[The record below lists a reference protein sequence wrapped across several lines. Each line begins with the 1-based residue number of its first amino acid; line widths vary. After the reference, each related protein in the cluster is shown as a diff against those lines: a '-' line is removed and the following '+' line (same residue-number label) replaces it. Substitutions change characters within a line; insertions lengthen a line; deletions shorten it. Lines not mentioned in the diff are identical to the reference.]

1 MTAAS
6 PLALGLV
13 AAFAGAG
20 PAHAQAV
27 NLGGGNN
34 IVADGRTRTNIT
46 VDGAT
51 TRITTGTVSKNTGFN
66 SFSDF
71 QQAAGTRV
79 DLFVPDGAGNLVN
92 IVRGP
97 VVIDGLLNSY
107 KDGAIGGNVYFSTSQ
122 GFVLG
127 ANGSI
132 NVGKLTVNT
141 PTAGFLDGVVRPD
154 GSVDDQAA
162 ARLMHG
168 IVPISPDGT
177 IAIAGTINAAGGI
190 TLQGQDVD
198 ILGGEVQ
205 LDPATRQRLLFGA
218 TVNALDAVEGGR
230 LVSHGG
236 EISIVATGK
245 ARLGGQIDASAATA
259 GKGGRVS
266 VRGKDILLAGTAR
279 LTADGRVEGA
289 GGTVEMVADERL
301 FVAGGSAISARGAG
315 DGAGGFVELS
325 GRRAEIGAVSVA
337 LGSDRGV
344 AGTLLFDPY
353 DLIIGGSVAEHGGG
367 DDYSL
372 VGTIVSDGASVVLR
386 ADNSITVSSGGS
398 ITTTSTGG
406 PAGNITLEAPL
417 ITIADGAW
425 LNAGTTGDI
434 TLRAEATPGFLSS
447 AAAAGIVIGT
457 GGGTAPILSGR
468 NISLLATATVDSGL
482 LLLDLPTAHATIAV
496 NGSTITAAGA
506 FKAEATAT
514 IDSGLAVLPI
524 GIVVADVLSSVSVG
538 GAADI
543 TAASASLKATSSA
556 TVKIA
561 TESLA
566 PADSTADGAVAI
578 ATITSKALV
587 DVAGTARMAVAGA
600 LDLAARNDVTAVAD
614 ATPQAAPFGASV
626 AVSVIDAE
634 TSATIGGNAAITAG
648 SLSLDARTTT
658 ATTVT
663 AKAAAGGGGEPQAGS
678 KTKEQLDKYGE
689 EASTSEGS
697 VSVVGGFAVSDLT
710 STTLARLASSVAAT
724 VSGATAVTTQSANSA
739 TVVADGS
746 AVESTT
752 GVGVAVGIN
761 LAHVAN
767 DALVAQGLTTGSL
780 SVSAGMTNAAG
791 NVFSTAATSG
801 AGAKNVGVAGSLA
814 VNLVDTQASAR
825 FGGGT
830 AVTITGGGAV
840 SLSATNQSKST
851 AKAVPTEAAVTGDTV
866 GVGVSAAL
874 NIVANRATAELADA
888 ATLTDAGALTLSASG
903 AFTVE
908 SEAKAGSAGGISVT
922 PALALSLASNTTTAR
937 LGSGATLSAGSVGL
951 SAVQQST
958 ITTTASAKAKGSDVA
973 VGAALALAL
982 VNDSVGATTARNVS
996 ATGAVSFTAMGA
1008 SLSTLGAEA
1017 SAAGGKAAK
1026 DDGSADGEKDVDGK
1040 VDDQLT
1046 AAKTKQTK
1054 ADVGDA
1060 DQKSK
1065 TSTDVN
1071 DKAGRS
1077 ASTSEGG
1084 VSVAAAVGVNV
1095 QTATVTA
1102 AVPDGVAITSGGAL
1116 TIRSAAN
1123 TDGKITADGSAVTTE
1138 RTSGPAVGIGAAVA
1152 VNKVTASNTARL
1164 GVATH
1169 TVGGL
1174 TVEALKTDIAKKLDD
1189 ATSTAVRADTY
1200 LAKATSGAGASKVGV
1215 AGALALNLVD
1225 TESAARLAGSAGV
1238 AVTGGGA
1245 VTLTADNRSGV
1256 TATALP
1262 TEAGTSG
1269 SKVGVGVSAAINVV
1283 ANRAIAELGDNA
1295 ALTGTGARTLSAN
1308 GVFTAEAE
1316 AKAGAKGGI
1325 SITPALGLN
1334 LVSNATTARLGS
1346 GGTLSAGSVSLA
1358 AVQQSTVTTKASA
1371 KAAGESVAVGA
1382 ALALALVN
1390 DTVTATTARNI
1401 TTTGAVS
1408 FRAEGKSSGEL
1419 AAEAG
1424 AAGAKAAKDDGS
1436 ADGEKDVDGKVDDQL
1451 TAARTKQGDA
1461 KVGDTEQQGK
1471 TDADVNGNDAKA
1483 KRSAKTEEGKVSVA
1497 AAVAV
1502 NVTDATVTAVV
1513 PDGVAISAGGSLTVA
1528 SANTTGGTITADGS
1542 AAKAEVAIGV
1552 AVAVNAVEK
1561 TNTARLGAAT
1571 HSANGVTV
1579 RATQFG
1585 SDPANPDVDLY
1596 EATATS
1602 GAGGGKIGIAGS
1614 LALNLI
1620 DAQTSAQIATGAS
1633 VNAGTGASAIAA
1645 DQRIT
1650 AKASALPT
1658 GASGASGGKVG
1669 IGASVALN
1677 LITDTTGATLADGA
1691 SFSGGASL
1699 AVSANSI
1706 LSTTTK
1712 AEAGAAGG
1720 VAVDAV
1726 VALAMLD
1733 QTTTARIG
1741 TSSTGLTVSGAVS
1754 IAATSGGDHT
1764 ASADGNVKAG
1774 NVGVGAAAAVIVGA
1788 GDTNGVLANTSVT
1801 SASLARNVAAA
1812 SLAVSADSSRTYVAE
1827 ASATAGGGTS
1837 SSTDSDKPPAKP
1849 ATSTRTLDD
1858 TKDYQKGNDAADEQS
1873 KGKAEGTGSGGSGGK
1888 VQVAAA
1894 VGVAV
1899 SQDVVTAGIASGI
1912 TVSATGQ
1919 VAVTAS
1925 NSVDM
1930 ATVGSGQAGK
1940 FGGSSNAQV
1949 GVGVGVALGINTSTT
1964 AATIGDDAQ
1973 ITHAGGV
1980 EVAATTRENVSD
1992 AFKERLTARAIAGAS
2007 SSKVSVAGALAVGIS
2022 LTSNT
2027 AAVGDNVVI
2036 SSAGAVKVATDTQ
2049 SQLSAKALAGSYTSG
2064 NAAIGASIATVYSER
2079 DLAASIGNGAQVS
2092 GTDVSVT
2099 AVNRKVDAP
2108 PSWLNGLLNVD
2119 DFDLGALKDK
2129 FGNVEEDLK
2138 TKPLLGQSNYY
2149 AEAIGGAAA
2158 PSGVAVQGS
2167 FAVMVFDDAVTAS
2180 IGTSRTAPTLS
2191 AATAI
2196 NASDAVTLDARS
2208 DFAAKAM
2215 TGGVAV
2221 GNSVGVGVS
2230 ATVVVSSGT
2239 TRALLADKAVV
2250 TITGAGAF
2258 SDTATASQDILT
2270 IGLAAGAAST
2280 AGIAGVANVVVSQ
2293 NTVEALVGKAAT
2305 ITTGG
2310 SVTLA
2315 AQNDFTS
2322 FGVAAGIGAGSTA
2335 GVGVGASAI
2344 IVNNV
2349 TRAALADGTGAGD
2362 AVTVNAAGA
2371 LGISATA
2378 SQAGTAITFAGGAAG
2393 TAGVGAGAAVYVLG
2407 TTTEALLGSFVRI
2420 GQTTAPSALEI
2431 AADDTTTLTTVAGS
2445 LGVGGTAGVG
2455 AGAAVGVVAKTVTAA
2470 IGSSANVAATD
2481 IGISASNLV
2490 TSATVGIGAG
2500 VGGTAGVAG
2509 AVAVFSVTDTTIAR
2523 IAANATVRAQ
2533 NNVAVLARDGTSLDT
2548 IAGSAA
2554 GGGTAGVGASASV
2567 TVIDTATHAL
2577 IADNASVTALGNGA
2591 ARQYVAG
2598 YDGTLVAYGAGDDF
2612 GGPDLDDY
2620 DLDDPAGDAAAPLT
2634 ADDAMTAGLALLT
2647 QKRVAAPITQ
2657 SANGV
2662 IVNAASTTEVRA
2674 MAVGGAVGGAAGV
2687 SLAADVPVIT
2697 TDTRATI
2704 GTAALIN
2711 QGPGTANSQQSVI
2724 VAAASD
2730 LYHFGLAGSLA
2741 GGGAAGVGGGGSVA
2755 IVDATT
2761 QAAIG
2766 TGATTSAARDI
2777 GVTARARE
2785 DFVSVAAAAAAG
2797 GTVGV
2802 AGGVTVIVVDTNTTA
2817 TLAGTALAGRNV
2829 DVVADDKTRVSMLAG
2844 SIAIGV
2850 AGGGVGASVGVVK
2863 LDKTVASA
2871 IADNAV
2877 VTALGVGGTR
2887 SVNTGLSFT
2896 DTRLASGINVLANSN
2911 QSAFTLAVA
2920 GGGGLYVGIAGAVT
2934 LELVDSTVTAAI
2946 GDGAAI
2952 NTINANAGAAATQD
2966 VVVTA
2971 RDSTATLVIDGG
2983 VAGGLVGVAGAVD
2996 VGVFRNT
3003 AAASIGDGAVVN
3015 AKRHIAV
3022 SGLSNKAGSSTA
3034 VSAAGGIVGV
3044 AAGISI
3050 YSYGDGVAPSGE
3062 GNQQIKDSTEDGDGS
3077 LVGITGMAD
3086 DQANNGEANDLL
3098 ADSDDTR
3105 VRGISQSAQDKR
3117 AALDFTAAATNTGAP
3132 AGTSANIGSATLN
3145 AGGNVGVRSR
3155 DDLGV
3160 KLITGAVAGGAVGVG
3175 AGIGVLTVDTGNTAR
3190 LAGTSAVVA
3199 GDLAVAATT
3208 NHTLGAVS
3216 IAGSIGL
3223 FAAVSG
3229 DVAVISDT
3237 SRTSAYV
3244 SGGTLTVTGGVA
3256 VNTTSNRTA
3265 SAKGYGVAAAAGGA
3279 VGISSAVIT
3288 LGGTVSAYVE
3298 DAAIGAS
3305 SARAGSVTVEA
3316 NATDTATTYTIAG
3329 SGGIGLALQGS
3340 VALATVGTTVSAA
3353 LDNATIYA
3361 SGAVALRSLAKQQVA
3376 AEAEGYALSG
3386 TLAAGASVATAK
3398 VAVANSATVNG
3409 GSLLDAGSI
3418 EVSTLLGPAN
3428 SAVPAAA
3435 ASASGSAGAL
3445 VGITATEAVANNTSS
3460 SKVLVEH
3467 STLRATGLVK
3477 VAATGDSNQRASSSG
3492 LAVGIVA
3499 IGSNTARAVSTV
3511 TTTALVRDLSTAS
3524 NGFVA
3529 GAVTVAA
3536 TGTDVN
3542 YAEAEAGS
3550 GGVVA
3555 GSAARAETT
3564 TTSTTRAAIE
3574 TSAAGQ
3580 RYTVAAAH
3588 GLVTINALHTA
3599 RFGGSVDSTQAS
3611 LAGKSGATLVHTVTA
3626 DVDAH
3631 LGDYAR
3637 LRAADLSINAKN
3649 ITQNFFLGNEP
3660 AFGLYPGAT
3669 PKSGFN
3675 SDSAG
3680 WNVNSGSG
3688 GLIDLPAGSVAVN
3701 IAHTTSAAIGEAA
3714 DVHLLAKSSGTSRLD
3729 VEAYNEV
3736 IAHQKAKLDSGGAI
3750 AVAAAEV
3757 KIAVNAAAAVT
3768 VGPSSDVIV
3777 DIGDIAL
3784 AAWGQADLEARSAAT
3799 TYGVAGAPSGKAYAV
3814 YTGANTVDV
3823 DSNVR
3828 LVAADGITPMD
3839 GSLPTSGTVSLGA
3852 GAGLDGRQAALR
3864 FRTTVDLFNNT
3875 AIPIDSTPDA
3885 RVVSA
3890 NTSSIVLHTSDPSPA
3905 GSPLYGISSAG
3916 DINLR
3921 ALGGDVTAS
3930 AVGIGKNI
3938 YLEALS
3944 EVASAISNVFG
3955 GDDITFE
3962 VHGGSTSL
3970 GNSGT
3975 ATVDG
3980 LLYAGL
3986 QRHKTLTIDYVDTTC
4001 DILVSTCL
4009 APAVDGEIG
4018 YTVSDPEAIGTTIL
4032 DRLSEL
4038 ELLLFE
4044 YGDDPVA
4051 KGAYQS
4057 EIRFLQTKLA
4067 ALGLGSFD
4075 SSGNFVASTYV
4086 APNPAVLQA
4095 QIDAEHG
4102 KIATVTTIFT
4112 TVAGTL
4118 VSASGTDLATG
4129 LSTARTDLQSNSTT
4143 VRSTV
4148 QTFINGMPTGTPT
4161 QVTAKTDAQTEYNTR
4176 STAITGLVTAGNTAA
4191 ATIAARVA
4199 DNQTQQTTITTSLAT
4214 IETQRVLLEQ
4224 ARIAGDTVGETAATQ
4239 AIDAAFLAIKGAL
4252 DTIETN
4258 NATIKT
4264 QSATVKQN
4272 ALDLKSA
4279 VTGLRDWAK
4288 GLSGAGSSFD
4298 GLATNITAIGDLTD
4312 NIAATAGGGVASGL
4326 SESLYNFSAGIDTEV
4341 AKLLNEPTDPGTVGG
4356 YNTLSQYFNLLGE
4369 LTGNVVDYTA
4379 LLNSPPQTPTT
4390 RSILVDDTAARLA
4403 NVSITADRLLG
4414 QTGQLQAPGDAR
4426 IEITNNTAYTLKLGN
4441 LVIPDYDAANVRF
4454 NGVLVH
4460 SGADIDALNPT
4471 GTVPVGLFV
4480 RDGLNSSR
4488 AQVVI
4493 ESAYNPDS
4501 LFFHQPGTP
4510 LYGNPQVAP
4519 DIVLTSGKK
4528 IANPTGAVTITSA
4541 AGNIYIQGEIQ
4552 AGSLSILAKNGDFV
4566 SSYVNGFDH
4575 VGGDPGSFNTPT
4587 NTAEAGRGIIVNGSI
4602 SIAARYLNINST
4614 IQSGIAA
4621 WSLNLGTNPTLT
4633 TNVASAIGFDQSV
4646 IDAKI
4651 DAYRNAII
4659 VSKAPISA
4667 LVDLGG
4673 GVTLNMGP
4681 SGLRSD
4687 EAAGLMAAISAYLAD
4702 TGPNPSPVYNV
4713 KIAGVLQPINVKDYI
4728 SGGISGQLEFSLAT
4742 LRTYMSAPGATPGA
4756 AYKLVAGSDPGAI
4769 GAAYDAVNNQ
4779 FVVDGTRV
4787 NGGYIELYGQIIN
4800 TAYVGSGE
4808 PVGRLNVLDGF
4819 GTIAI
4824 TNDTGI
4830 PVVLQALHA
4839 GEDNGGNGRGV
4850 EGKIVITD
4858 VVGVSVDSAGAP
4870 SVDIRRTT
4878 YTRDYVPGQSAG
4890 QVRILTELGALDDD
4904 GNFVRAGNATTSFG
4918 SDRKATYNPT
4928 ENMRYVWTT
4937 GTDYKR
4943 VSNTSY
4949 TRNSF
4954 FTLSALTVSSYW
4966 NDMVVQGTPTI
4977 ESVRRLP
4984 DGTYLTTDK
4993 SLQPQAAT
5001 NWSDSAHRTQ
5011 LVTSSYPAEVDNST
5025 LASQPYVTST
5035 YYLADPSKIT
5045 VDEGSTS
5052 KTCIGWTLCT
5062 VWEVTTHYTVTQ
5074 RYTEITAHS
5083 LKADN
5088 PIGVNFIGANSGAI
5102 TVASA
5107 GDVVL
5112 LGNITN
5118 AAGDVSIAAG
5128 TGGAQASIATV
5139 GAGAVVTGRHIE
5151 LEATGSVGGVNYAAM
5166 PGGLPAIIDAPAVAV
5181 MLKGGAL
5188 DAHADTGNV
5197 VVATRGNLVVGEVT
5211 TGGTLATGGRIDL
5224 TALVSIS
5231 AASASSLIEG
5241 QRVSLSAGGAIGST
5255 ADGQL
5260 LRVNT
5265 GFTSNPLYRPF
5276 GDPAVDPSLVQTPY
5290 YGLTATAGGDIGI
5303 TSGVWSGNADGTLL
5317 VDKVHSLGGDVRLAA
5332 TGRIL
5337 DNNPVESIDSRT
5349 YEQLLGYWESLGLL
5363 ATDTARGVDG
5373 TLNAQ
5378 KQAAT
5383 IKAFETAR
5391 TQAYEQY
5398 WRIRGDG
5405 AYDPDFTITV
5415 APGSAQYEA
5424 LSQQFDTLVR
5434 AENPDFDDAAVAAA
5448 VVQRIADFGSAQTAL
5463 YHELHA
5469 EVGGLTATYEAGYTY
5484 TASLDEA
5491 AQLTRGATWTERQLA
5506 FSLSPGALKTIT
5518 ATNPIIKEANVAG
5531 RTVTIEAGLGV
5542 GETVGAGTSAVGLS
5556 IAADIDPRDMT
5567 IAQKVALA
5575 AAERSDLQLTVKIG
5589 TATIDIPLGT
5599 DYADMTTQ
5607 QQAAFD
5613 AAVAGTI
5620 PASDMTIVILA
5631 KRPLNF
5637 DAPDALNV
5645 TVTTP
5650 PSGATP
5656 DLGTAYLASR
5666 GNGALGA
5673 ISVPGETRIKVI
5685 GTIINAPGGSAVN
5698 TGSLVLEAAQGG
5710 IGAGIDPLASP
5721 AGTPYPPLKLALASN
5736 ATLTARAQ
5744 AGVNIE
5750 FTGSALIDTVY
5761 SPQDVRLT
5769 STGSLLNANDDLLI
5783 NILGTKVLL
5792 EATGSIGTA
5801 GHALNVGSNL
5811 GGGITAS
5818 AGGLINLFGPAG
5830 HQFVIAGASS
5840 SAGSIK
5846 LTAALEGVI
5855 DGAVTAPGRIDL
5867 AAGARLVLSS
5877 RGQVHALGDLID
5889 VRAGALKMIDG
5900 ASLVADIGRIGIETD
5915 GDALVTGIESGASD
5929 AGSDAAVTIV
5939 SGGRVFAGTDPDRV
5953 FDIKA
5958 MATGASVSVTAALGI
5973 GDKTEA
5979 NSKWQDGPGD
5989 VPGSA
5994 NAITDVPNPLRI
6006 LSSAVALEALAG
6018 DIHAALLAD
6027 PVTVRAVAG
6036 VGSIYLTA
6044 VGKFHGSLLEALKG
6058 TVSVEA
6064 GGDIDID
6071 QLHALKVI
6079 LDTEGALRLPDL
6091 QVAEEAVL
6099 RANELEANIRQVPP
6113 GPDPLKL
6120 TLTGGKGKVGTW
6132 ADVTVD
6138 APAGLILPSLRF
6150 YESDIKTTAKFVSVV
6165 SAYVPG
6171 SAKLTT
6177 PLQKLLV
6184 ENRSPGPLPGF
6195 NVQMFQPGFAFGL
6208 TLDNFHTTTNA
6219 FVVRYDRSAQ
6229 VTDVLNGLPYEGASL
6244 VRDTIRAMLHGM
6256 PLDRLLVLTIGPNG
6270 EEEEREILF
6279 EEDGERIVING
6290 VTYPVVVKGPPP
6302 AVQLGAITP

>member
-1 MTAAS
+1 MAAAS

-13 AAFAGAG
+13 AMVVGGG
-20 PAHAQAV
+20 PAYAQAV
-27 NLGGGNN
+27 NLGGSSGNN
-34 IVADGRTRTNIT
+34 IVADGRTRTNIV
-46 VDGAT
+46 VDGTT
-51 TRITTGTVSKNTGFN
+51 TRITTGTVSKKTGFN

-79 DLFVPDGAGNLVN
+79 DLYVPDGAGNLVN

-107 KDGAIGGNVYFSTSQ
+107 KDGTIGGNVYFSTSQ

-154 GSVDDQAA
+154 GSVDDAA
-162 ARLMHG
+162 AAQLMHG
-168 IVPISPDGT
+168 VVPISPDGT
-177 IAIAGTINAAGGI
+177 IAIAGTINAMGGI

-205 LDPATRQRLLFGA
+205 LDAAARQRLLFGA

-236 EISIVATGK
+236 EVSIVAKGK
-245 ARLGGQIDASAATA
+245 ARVGGQIDASATTQ
-259 GKGGRVS
+259 GKGGRIGVQGRD
-266 VRGKDILLAGTAR
+266 VLLAGTAR
-279 LTADGRVEGA
+279 LTADGRMEGA
-289 GGTVEMVADERL
+289 GGAVEMVADERL
-301 FVAGGSAISARGAG
+301 FVANGSAISARGAG

-325 GRRAEIGAVSVA
+325 GRQAEIGAVNVA
-337 LGSDRGV
+337 LGSERGA

-353 DLIIGGSVAEHGGG
+353 DLIIGGTVTDHGSG

-372 VGTIVSDGASVVLR
+372 IGTIVSDGANVVLQ

-398 ITTTSTGG
+398 ITTTSAGG
-406 PAGNITLEAPL
+406 QAGDITLEAPL

-434 TLRAEATPGFLSS
+434 TLRADVTPGLLSS
-447 AAAAGIVIGT
+447 TATAGIVIGT

-496 NGSTITAAGA
+496 NGSTITASGA
-506 FKAEATAT
+506 FRAEATASVT
-514 IDSGLAVLPI
+514 SGLGVLPI
-524 GIVVADVLSSVSVG
+524 GIVVTDVLSSVSVG

-543 TAASASLKATSSA
+543 TAASAALKATSSA
-556 TVKIA
+556 DVKIA

-578 ATITSKALV
+578 STITSKALV
-587 DVAGTARMAVAGA
+587 DVAGSARMAVTGA
-600 LDLAARNDVTAVAD
+600 LELAAKNDVVSVAD
-614 ATPQAAPFGASV
+614 ATPQAAQFGASV
-626 AVSVIDAE
+626 AVSVIDVE
-634 TSATIGGNAAITAG
+634 TSATIGGTAQVAAG
-648 SLSLDARTTT
+648 SLGLDARTTS
-658 ATTVT
+658 AVTVT
-663 AKAAAGGGGEPQAGS
+663 AKAAAGGAGEPQAGS
-678 KTKEQLDKYGE
+678 KTKEQLDKYGD
-689 EASTSEGS
+689 EASTSEGG

-710 STTLARLASSVAAT
+710 STTLARLASAVAAT

-746 AVESTT
+746 AVESST

-761 LAHVAN
+761 LAHVGN

-780 SVSAGMTNAAG
+780 DVSAGMGNAAG
-791 NVFSTAATSG
+791 NVFTTTATSG

-814 VNLVDTQASAR
+814 VNLVDTQSSAR
-825 FGGGT
+825 LGT
-830 AVTITGGGAV
+830 GAAVTVTGAV
-840 SLSATNQSKST
+840 SLTAANTASST
-851 AKAVPTEAAVTGDTV
+851 ARAVPTEAGATGDTV

-874 NIVANRATAELADA
+874 NIVANRATAELADNT
-888 ATLTDAGALTLSASG
+888 TLAGAGALTLSASG
-903 AFTVE
+903 LYAVE

-922 PALALSLASNTTTAR
+922 PALALSMASNTTTAR
-937 LGSGATLSAGSVGL
+937 LGSGATLSAGSVAL

-958 ITTTASAKAKGSDVA
+958 ITTKASAKAKGSDVA

-982 VNDSVGATTARNVS
+982 VNDSVSATTARNVS
-996 ATGAVSFTAMGA
+996 APSAVSFTAMGA
-1008 SLSTLGAEA
+1008 SLSTLEAEA

-1046 AAKTKQTK
+1046 AAKTKQDK
-1054 ADVGDA
+1054 AGVGDA

-1065 TSTDVN
+1065 TGADVN

-1084 VSVAAAVGVNV
+1084 VSVAAAIGVNV

-1102 AVPDGVAITSGGAL
+1102 AVPDAVTITSGGAL
-1116 TIRSAAN
+1116 TLRSAAN
-1123 TDGKITADGSAVTTE
+1123 TDGKVTADGSAVAAE
-1138 RTSGPAVGIGAAVA
+1138 GTSGPAVGIGAAVA
-1152 VNKVTASNTARL
+1152 VNKVAASNTARL

-1169 TVGGL
+1169 SVGGL
-1174 TVEALKTDIAKKLDD
+1174 TIEALKTDIAAKVAD
-1189 ATSTAVRADTY
+1189 AGSTAVRADAY

-1215 AGALALNLVD
+1215 AGSLALNLID
-1225 TESAARLAGSAGV
+1225 TESSARIAASASV

-1245 VTLTADNRSGV
+1245 VTLTADNRSGI

-1269 SKVGVGVSAAINVV
+1269 GKVGVGVSAAINVV
-1283 ANRAIAELGDNA
+1283 ANRAIAELADGA
-1295 ALTGTGARTLSAN
+1295 TLTGTGARTLAAN

-1316 AKAGAKGGI
+1316 AKAGSKGGI

-1334 LVSNATTARLGS
+1334 LINNTTTARLGS
-1346 GGTLSAGSVSLA
+1346 GGTLSAGSVALS
-1358 AVQQSTVTTKASA
+1358 AVQQSSVTTKASA

-1408 FRAEGKSSGEL
+1408 FTAQGKSSGEL
-1419 AAEAG
+1419 SAEAG
-1424 AAGAKAAKDDGS
+1424 AEGAKAAKDDGS

-1451 TAARTKQGDA
+1451 ATAKTKQDNAGVGDA
-1461 KVGDTEQQGK
+1461 EQKGK
-1471 TDADVNGNDAKA
+1471 TDTDVNGSDAKA

-1513 PDGVAISAGGSLTVA
+1513 PDGVAISAGGSLTLA

-1542 AAKAEVAIGV
+1542 AAKAEIAIGV

-1561 TNTARLGAAT
+1561 TNTARLGVAT

-1579 RATQFG
+1579 KATQFG
-1585 SDPANPDVDLY
+1585 SDPANPDIDLY

-1602 GAGGGKIGIAGS
+1602 GAGGGKVGIAGS
-1614 LALNLI
+1614 LALNLV
-1620 DAQTSAQIATGAS
+1620 DARTSAQVATGAS
-1633 VNAGTGASAIAA
+1633 VNAGTGASALTAN
-1645 DQRIT
+1645 QRIT

-1658 GASGASGGKVG
+1658 ATGGASGGKVG
-1669 IGASVALN
+1669 VGASVALN
-1677 LITDTTGATLADGA
+1677 LITDATDATLSDGA
-1691 SFSGGASL
+1691 AFSGGASL
-1699 AVSANSI
+1699 AVSANSV

-1720 VAVDAV
+1720 IAVDAV

-1741 TSSTGLTVSGAVS
+1741 TSATGLTVSGAVS
-1754 IAATSGGDHT
+1754 VSATSGGDHT

-1774 NVGVGAAAAVIVGA
+1774 NVGVGAAAAVIIGA
-1788 GDTNGVLANTSVT
+1788 GDQNGILANTSVT
-1801 SASLARNVAAA
+1801 SASLARNVSAA
-1812 SLAVSADSSRTYVAE
+1812 SLAIAASAGRTYVAE
-1827 ASATAGGGTS
+1827 ASATAGGGKS
-1837 SSTDSDKPPAKP
+1837 DSADSDKAPAKP
-1849 ATSTRTLDD
+1849 ATSTKTLDD

-1873 KGKAEGTGSGGSGGK
+1873 KGKPEGTGAGGSGGK

-1899 SQDVVTAGIASGI
+1899 SQDVVTADIAAGVI
-1912 TVSATGQ
+1912 VSATGH
-1919 VAVTAS
+1919 VAVTAA

-1930 ATVGSGQAGK
+1930 ATVGSGQAGQ

-1964 AATIGDDAQ
+1964 AATIGAGAQ
-1973 ITHAGGV
+1973 ITQAGGV
-1980 EVAATTRENVSD
+1980 DVTATTRENVGD

-2027 AAVGDNVVI
+2027 ATVGDNVVI
-2036 SSAGAVKVATDTQ
+2036 ASTGAVRIATDSQ

-2079 DLAASIGNGAQVS
+2079 DLVAAIGDGADVA

-2099 AVNRKVDAP
+2099 AVSRKVDTP

-2180 IGTSRTAPTLS
+2180 IGASTITAS
-2191 AATAI
+2191 G
-2196 NASDAVTLDARS
+2196 AVTLDAKN

-2215 TGGVAV
+2215 SGGVAV

-2239 TRALLADKAVV
+2239 TRALLADNATV
-2250 TITGAGAF
+2250 TSTGAFA
-2258 SDTATASQDILT
+2258 DTATASQDILT

-2280 AGIAGVANVVVSQ
+2280 AGIAGVANVVVST

-2305 ITTGG
+2305 VTAGG
-2310 SVTLA
+2310 SATLA
-2315 AQNDFTS
+2315 AQNDFTT
-2322 FGVAAGIGAGSTA
+2322 FGVAAGMGAGSTA
-2335 GVGVGASAI
+2335 GVGAGASAI

-2349 TRAALADGTGAGD
+2349 TRAALADGTSAAD
-2362 AVTVNAAGA
+2362 AVTIDAAGA
-2371 LGISATA
+2371 FGISARA
-2378 SQAGTAITFAGGAAG
+2378 SETGTAITFAGGAAG

-2407 TTTEALLGSFVRI
+2407 TTTEALAGNFAQI
-2420 GQTTAPSALEI
+2420 GQVTAPSKLDIDAE
-2431 AADDTTTLTTVAGS
+2431 DTTTLTTVAGS

-2455 AGAAVGVVAKTVTAA
+2455 AGAAVGVVGKTVTAA
-2470 IGSSANVAATD
+2470 IGSNATVAATD
-2481 IGISASNLV
+2481 IGISAADLV

-2509 AVAVFSVTDTTIAR
+2509 AVAVFSISDTTIAR
-2523 IAANATVRAQ
+2523 IAENAVVHAQ
-2533 NNVAVLARDGTSLDT
+2533 NNVAVLAQNGTSLDT
-2548 IAGSAA
+2548 IAGSMG

-2567 TVIDTATHAL
+2567 TVIDTTTHAL
-2577 IADNASVTALGNGA
+2577 IADNAEVTALGNGA
-2591 ARQYVAG
+2591 ARDYVAG
-2598 YDGTLVAYGAGDDF
+2598 YDGALVSYGAGDDF
-2612 GGPDLDDY
+2612 AGPDLDRY
-2620 DLDDPAGDAAAPLT
+2620 DLEDPAGDAAAPIT
-2634 ADDAMTAGLALLT
+2634 ADDAMTAGLKLLA
-2647 QKRVAAPITQ
+2647 QKRVASPITQ

-2697 TDTRATI
+2697 TDTSASI
-2704 GTAALIN
+2704 GAGALNN
-2711 QGPGTANSQQSVI
+2711 QGPGAANSQQSVI

-2761 QAAIG
+2761 HAGIG
-2766 TGATTSAARDI
+2766 TGTTTSAARDI

-2785 DFVSVAAAAAAG
+2785 DFVSVAAAAAGG

-2802 AGGVTVIVVDTNTTA
+2802 AGGVTVIVVDATTTA
-2817 TLAGTALAGRNV
+2817 TLAGTAFAGRNV

-2844 SIAIGV
+2844 SIAIGA
-2850 AGGGVGASVGVVK
+2850 AGGGVGASIGVVK
-2863 LDKTVASA
+2863 LDKTVTSV
-2871 IADNAV
+2871 IADNAM

-2887 SVNTGLSFT
+2887 GVNTGLSFT

-2911 QSAFTLAVA
+2911 QSVFTLAVA
-2920 GGGGLYVGIAGAVT
+2920 GAGGLYVGIAGAVT
-2934 LELVDSTVTAAI
+2934 LELVDATTTAAI
-2946 GDGAAI
+2946 GAGAQI
-2952 NTINANAGAAATQD
+2952 NTIGGNAGAAVTQD

-3003 AAASIGDGAVVN
+3003 AAASIGDGATVN
-3015 AKRHIAV
+3015 ARRHVAV

-3050 YSYGDGVAPSGE
+3050 YSYGDGVAPDGE
-3062 GNQQIKDSTEDGDGS
+3062 GNQQIADSSEDGGGS
-3077 LVGITGMAD
+3077 LGGITGMAD
-3086 DQANNGEANDLL
+3086 DQANNGEANGLL
-3098 ADSDDTR
+3098 ASSDDAR

-3117 AALDFTAAATNTGAP
+3117 TALDFTGAATSTGAP
-3132 AGTSANIGSATLN
+3132 AGTSATIGSATLN
-3145 AGGNVGVRSR
+3145 AGSVAVRSR
-3155 DDLGV
+3155 DDLDV

-3190 LAGTSAVVA
+3190 LADTAAVVT

-3208 NHTLGAVS
+3208 SHTLGAVS
-3216 IAGSIGL
+3216 IAGSLGL
-3223 FAAVSG
+3223 GAAVSG
-3229 DVAVISDT
+3229 DVAVITDT
-3237 SRTSAYV
+3237 SRASAYI
-3244 SGGTLTVTGGVA
+3244 SGGTLRVTGGAA
-3256 VNTTSNRTA
+3256 VNTTSTRTA
-3265 SAKGYGVAAAAGGA
+3265 SAEGYGVAVAAGGA

-3288 LGGTVSAYVE
+3288 LGGTVGAHVE
-3298 DAAIGAS
+3298 DSAIGTAGN
-3305 SARAGSVTVEA
+3305 RAGSVTVEA
-3316 NATDTATTYTIAG
+3316 SATDRATSYTIAG

-3340 VALATVGTTVSAA
+3340 VALATIGTTTSAYF
-3353 LDNATIYA
+3353 DNAAIYA
-3361 SGAVALRSLAKQQVA
+3361 SGGVALRSLSQQQAA
-3376 AEAEGYALSG
+3376 AEAEGYAVAG
-3386 TLAAGASVATAK
+3386 TLAAGASVATARIT
-3398 VAVANSATVNG
+3398 AASSATVGG

-3418 EVSTLLGPAN
+3418 EVSAALGPAS
-3428 SAVPAAA
+3428 SATPAAK
-3435 ASASGSAGAL
+3435 ASASGSSGAL
-3445 VGITATEAVANNTSS
+3445 VGITATEASANNTSS
-3460 SKVLVEH
+3460 SKALVEN
-3467 STLRATGLVK
+3467 STLRASGLVK
-3477 VAATGDSNQRASSSG
+3477 VAATGESSQRAGSSG

-3499 IGSNTARAVSTV
+3499 IGSNTARSLSNV
-3511 TTTALVRDLSTAS
+3511 TTTALLRDISSTS
-3524 NGFVA
+3524 NGFTA
-3529 GAVTVAA
+3529 GAVEVSA
-3536 TGTDVN
+3536 TGTDAN
-3542 YAEAEAGS
+3542 YATSEAGS

-3564 TTSTTRAAIE
+3564 TTSTTLAAIE
-3574 TSAAGQ
+3574 TSDESK
-3580 RYTVAAAH
+3580 RYTVAAD
-3588 GLVTINALHTA
+3588 GLVTIAALHTA
-3599 RFGGSVDSTQAS
+3599 SFGGSVDSTQAS
-3611 LAGKSGATLVHTVTA
+3611 LAGKSGATLVHTVAAT
-3626 DVDAH
+3626 VDAH
-3631 LGDYAR
+3631 LGDYAT
-3637 LRAADLSINAKN
+3637 LRAADLSISAKN
-3649 ITQNFFLGNEP
+3649 LTQNFFLGGEP

-3669 PKSGFN
+3669 AKSGFN
-3675 SDSAG
+3675 SDAAG

-3701 IAHTTSAAIGEAA
+3701 VAHTTSATIGQAA
-3714 DVHLLAKSSGTSRLD
+3714 DVHLLAKSAGTSRLA

-3750 AVAAAEV
+3750 AVAAAE
-3757 KIAVNAAAAVT
+3757 IMMTVNAAADVS
-3768 VGPSSDVIV
+3768 VGADSDVVV
-3777 DIGDIAL
+3777 DIGDIAM

-3799 TYGVAGAPSGKAYAV
+3799 TYGVAGAPSGKAYAL
-3814 YTGANTVDV
+3814 YTGANTIDV
-3823 DSNVR
+3823 GHNVR
-3828 LVAADGITPMD
+3828 LIAADGITPLD

-3875 AIPIDSTPDA
+3875 AIPIDTTPDA
-3885 RVVSA
+3885 RVATNIVSNVA
-3890 NTSSIVLHTSDPSPA
+3890 VRASDPAPS
-3905 GSPLYGISSAG
+3905 GTPLYGVSSAG
-3916 DINLR
+3916 DITLR
-3921 ALGGDVTAS
+3921 ALGGDITAS

-3955 GDDITFE
+3955 GDDVTFE

-3970 GNSGT
+3970 SNSGT
-3975 ATVDG
+3975 ATIDG

-3986 QRHKTLTIDYVDTTC
+3986 QRHKTLTISYTDADC
-4001 DILVSTCL
+4001 DIDINACL

-4018 YTVSDPEAIGTTIL
+4018 YTVSAPEDIGTTIL
-4032 DRLSEL
+4032 NRLDEL

-4044 YGDDPVA
+4044 YGNDPVA

-4075 SSGNFVASTYV
+4075 SSGKFVPSAYV
-4086 APNPAVLQA
+4086 PPNPTVLQA

-4102 KIATVTTIFT
+4102 KIATVTTFFNST
-4112 TVAGTL
+4112 AGTL
-4118 VSASGTDLATG
+4118 VSASGTDLAAG

-4161 QVTAKTDAQTEYNTR
+4161 QVTAKTDAQNEYNTR

-4199 DNQTQQTTITTSLAT
+4199 DNQTQQTTITTNLAT
-4214 IETQRVLLEQ
+4214 IETQRALLEQ
-4224 ARIAGDTVGETAATQ
+4224 ARIAGNTANETAAQQ

-4252 DTIETN
+4252 GTIETN

-4298 GLATNITAIGDLTD
+4298 GLATNITAIGNLTD

-4356 YNTLSQYFNLLGE
+4356 YNTLSQYFNLLGT
-4369 LTGNVVDYTA
+4369 LTGNVVSYTELKNAPPTA
-4379 LLNSPPQTPTT
+4379 LKT
-4390 RSILVDDTAARLA
+4390 RSIVVADTSARLA
-4403 NVSITADRLLG
+4403 NVSIFADRLLG
-4414 QTGQLQAPGDAR
+4414 GTGMLEAPGDAR

-4441 LVIPDYDAANVRF
+4441 LIIPDYDAANVRF

-4460 SGADIDALNPT
+4460 DAADIDDLNPT
-4471 GTVPVGLFV
+4471 GTAPVGLFV
-4480 RDGLNSSR
+4480 RDGLSSSR

-4493 ESAYNPDS
+4493 NSTYNPDS
-4501 LFFHQPGTP
+4501 LHPATTPP
-4510 LYGNPQVAP
+4510 LYGTPQVAP
-4519 DIVLTSGKK
+4519 DIVLASGKK
-4528 IANPTGAVTITSA
+4528 IANPTGAVNITSA

-4575 VGGDPGSFNTPT
+4575 VGGDPGSFNNPL

-4602 SIAARYLNINST
+4602 SIAARYLNVNST
-4614 IQSGIAA
+4614 IQSGIAS

-4633 TNVASAIGFDQSV
+4633 TTVASAIGLQQSV
-4646 IDAKI
+4646 VDAAV
-4651 DAYRNAII
+4651 DAYLNAII
-4659 VSKAPISA
+4659 TTKNPISA

-4681 SGLRSD
+4681 AGLRSD
-4687 EAAGLMAAISAYLAD
+4687 ETAGLITAIKAYLAD

-4713 KIAGVLQPINVKDYI
+4713 KIAGVLQPINIKDYI

-4742 LRTYMSAPGATPGA
+4742 LQAYMGTSGATPAA
-4756 AYKLVAGSDPGAI
+4756 AYKLVTGSDPGAI
-4769 GAAYDAVNNQ
+4769 GAAYDALNDQ
-4779 FVVDGTRV
+4779 FVVDSTRV
-4787 NGGYIELYGQIIN
+4787 SGGYIELYGQIIN
-4800 TAYVGSGE
+4800 TAYVASGE

-4858 VVGVSVDSAGAP
+4858 VTGVSVDTQGTP
-4870 SVDIRRTT
+4870 TVDIRRTT
-4878 YTRDYVPGQSAG
+4878 YTRDYVPGASAG
-4890 QVRILTELGALDDD
+4890 QVRILTELGALDDN
-4904 GNFVRAGNATTSFG
+4904 GNFVLAGTTTTSVG
-4918 SDRKATYNPT
+4918 GDRSATYNPT
-4928 ENMRYVWTT
+4928 ANMRYVWTT

-4949 TRNSF
+4949 TRDSF
-4954 FTLSALTVSSYW
+4954 FTISALTVASRW
-4966 NDMVVQGTPTI
+4966 NEMVVEGTPTI

-4984 DGTYLTTDK
+4984 DGTYLTTST
-4993 SLQPQAAT
+4993 SLQPQAAI

-5011 LVTSSYPAEVDNST
+5011 LVTSTYPAEVANST

-5035 YYLADPSKIT
+5035 YYYADPSKIV
-5045 VDEGSTS
+5045 VDEGPTS

-5074 RYTEITAHS
+5074 RYTEITSHS

-5088 PIGVNFIGANSGAI
+5088 PIGINFIGANAGAI
-5102 TVASA
+5102 TVGSAS
-5107 GDVVL
+5107 DVLL
-5112 LGNITN
+5112 LGNVTN
-5118 AAGDVSIAAG
+5118 AGGDVSIAAG

-5139 GAGAVVTGRHIE
+5139 GPGAVVTGRNIA
-5151 LEATGSVGGVNYAAM
+5151 LDATGSIGGVNYAGV
-5166 PGGLPAIIDAPAVAV
+5166 PGGLPPITDSPAVAV

-5188 DAHADTGNV
+5188 DARAGTGNV
-5197 VVATRGNLVVGEVT
+5197 VVSTRGGLVVGEVSS
-5211 TGGTLATGGRIDL
+5211 GGTLATGGRIDL
-5224 TALVSIS
+5224 TALLSITG
-5231 AASASSLIEG
+5231 ADASSLIQG

-5255 ADGQL
+5255 VAGQL
-5260 LRVNT
+5260 LKVNT
-5265 GFTSNPLYRPF
+5265 GFTADPAYRPF
-5276 GDPAVDPSLVQTPY
+5276 GDPAVDSTLVQTPY
-5290 YGLTATAGGDIGI
+5290 YGLTAIAGGDIGI
-5303 TSGVWSGNADGTLL
+5303 ASGTWSGNADGTML

-5349 YEQLLGYWESLGLL
+5349 YEQLVSYWESLGLL
-5363 ATDTARGVDG
+5363 ATDDARGIDG
-5373 TLNAQ
+5373 TLNAD

-5383 IKAFETAR
+5383 IAAFETAR

-5405 AYDPDFTITV
+5405 AYDPDLVISV
-5415 APGSAQYEA
+5415 VPGSAQYDA
-5424 LSQQFDTLVR
+5424 LSQQFDALVR
-5434 AENPDFDDAAVAAA
+5434 AENPGFDDTAVAAA
-5448 VVQRIADFGSAQTAL
+5448 VAQRIADFGTQQTAL
-5463 YHELHA
+5463 YHELHT
-5469 EVGGLTATYEAGYTY
+5469 EVGGLTATYVAGYHY
-5484 TASLDEA
+5484 DASPDEKA
-5491 AQLTRGATWTERQLA
+5491 ELTRGATWTERQLA
-5506 FSLSPGALKTIT
+5506 FSLSPGALKTVT
-5518 ATNPIIKEANVAG
+5518 ATNPIVKEPNVAG

-5542 GETVGAGTSAVGLS
+5542 GETVGAGTSDVGIS
-5556 IAADIDPRDMT
+5556 IKADIDPRDMT

-5575 AAERSDLQLTVKIG
+5575 AAERSDLQLTVKFGGG
-5589 TATIDIPLGT
+5589 TVDIPLGT
-5599 DYADMTTQ
+5599 DYADMNAT

-5613 AAVAGTI
+5613 AAVAGSI
-5620 PASDMTIVILA
+5620 PAADMTIVILA

-5637 DAPDALNV
+5637 NAPDALNV

-5650 PSGATP
+5650 PDGTTL
-5656 DLGTAYLASR
+5656 DKGTAYLASR
-5666 GNGALGA
+5666 GNGALGTIA
-5673 ISVPGETRIKVI
+5673 VPGETRIKVI

-5698 TGSLVLEAAQGG
+5698 TGNLILEAAQGG

-5721 AGTPYPPLKLALASN
+5721 AGTSYPPLQLALQSN
-5736 ATLTARAQ
+5736 STLTARAQ
-5744 AGVNIE
+5744 NGVNIE
-5750 FTGSALIDTVY
+5750 FTGDARIDTVY

-5769 STGSLLNANDDLLI
+5769 ATGSLLNANDDLLI

-5792 EATGSIGTA
+5792 DAAGSIGTA
-5801 GHALNVGSNL
+5801 SHALNVGSNL

-5818 AGGLINLFGPAG
+5818 AGGLINLFGAAG
-5830 HQFVIAGASS
+5830 HQFVVSGATSTS
-5840 SAGSIK
+5840 GSIK

-5867 AAGARLVLSS
+5867 AAGTRLVVSS
-5877 RGQVHALGDLID
+5877 HGQVHTLADLID
-5889 VRAGALKMIDG
+5889 VRAGVLKMIDG
-5900 ASLVADIGRIGIETD
+5900 ASLLTSAGRIAIATD

-5929 AGSDAAVTIV
+5929 AGGDVAVSIV
-5939 SGGRVFAGTDPDRV
+5939 SGGRVFAGTDDDRI

-5958 MATGASVSVTAALGI
+5958 MAPGASVTVTAALGI
-5973 GDKTEA
+5973 GDKTQA
-5979 NSKWQDGPGD
+5979 NAKWQDAAGD

-5994 NAITDVPNPLRI
+5994 NAVTDTPNPLRI
-6006 LSSAVALEALAG
+6006 LSSAVALAATEG
-6018 DIHAALLAD
+6018 DIYAALLAD

-6036 VGSIYLTA
+6036 DGSIYLTA
-6044 VGKFHGSLLEALKG
+6044 VGKFHGTLLEALKG

-6079 LDTEGALRLPDL
+6079 LDTEGALRLADL
-6091 QVAEEAVL
+6091 EVGEEAVL

-6132 ADVTVD
+6132 ASVTVD
-6138 APAGLILPSLRF
+6138 APAGLILPLLRF
-6150 YESDIKTTAKFVSVV
+6150 YESDVKTTAKFVSVL

-6184 ENRSPGPLPGF
+6184 ENRSPAPLPGF
-6195 NVQMFQPGFAFGL
+6195 NVQMFQPGFAYGL
-6208 TLDNFHTTTNA
+6208 TIDNFHTTTNA
-6219 FVVRYDRSAQ
+6219 FVVRYDRSAE
-6229 VTDVLNGLPYEGASL
+6229 VTDVLDRLPYEGASF

-6256 PLDRLLVLTIGPNG
+6256 PLDRLLVVTMGADG
-6270 EEEEREILF
+6270 EWEEREILF
-6279 EEDGERIVING
+6279 EDEGERIVIDG
-6290 VTYPVVVKGPPP
+6290 VTYPVLTKGPPP
-6302 AVQLGAITP
+6302 AVQLGDITP